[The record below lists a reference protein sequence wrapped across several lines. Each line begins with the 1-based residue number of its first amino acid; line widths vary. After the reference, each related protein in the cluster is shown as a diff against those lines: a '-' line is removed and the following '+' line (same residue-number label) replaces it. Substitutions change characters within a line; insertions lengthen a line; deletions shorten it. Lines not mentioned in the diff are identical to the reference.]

1 MNLVSDSPRA
11 SARFRADAERFA
23 FAGAIAFPDLVEE
36 SGLKP
41 EHFATEIIG
50 QAWAAIPRCGRT
62 TDDRLSIV
70 EVAAHAGISA
80 EALRPVLQAKVFTA
94 DQARTWWR
102 RALDLATAEAVVAAV
117 RAVLAKPRPENDATG
132 TLTAE
137 LEQVVRSFAD
147 QDDDGEAPTLL
158 EVTEDYVRERCAE
171 LRHGR
176 RRGVVTGMR
185 ILDTWAGGLNAGEV
199 TTTVA
204 AGGVGKSTFAMHVAR
219 EVARRG
225 SVVLYFS
232 AEMTARNVGERE
244 AHGAMARPIS
254 DRSVTAVDL
263 EAGLEELRKDA
274 HGDRI
279 RTIYKARI
287 TASMMLAAARRV
299 QHREGLGLVI
309 FDHLGYFDSE
319 RPRAS
324 AQEQIEAAMFSFR
337 NTAQIL
343 DVPLLLVTHLNRQGL
358 IRGSERVNDI
368 SHNVL
373 ELKRDKDNAAAH
385 TEARLLKA
393 RQTGE
398 THKAMLLSYSLKWQ
412 RFLEV
417 DEATPSASP
426 APGGG
431 NWGRGG
437 GSNAPASEA
446 PWA

>member
-1 MNLVSDSPRA
+1 MTAPHLPQS
-11 SARFRADAERFA
+11 SARFRADVERFA

-50 QAWAAIPRCGRT
+50 QAWEAIPRCGRT
-62 TDDRLSIV
+62 TDDRLSVV
-70 EVAAHAGISA
+70 EVAARAGLAA
-80 EALRPVLQAKVFTA
+80 EALRPVLQAQVFTA

-102 RALDLATAEAVVAAV
+102 KALDLAKAEAVVAAV
-117 RAVLAKPRPENDATG
+117 RAVLAKPRPETDATG

-158 EVTEDYVRERCAE
+158 EVTEEYVRERCAE

-176 RRGVVTGMR
+176 RRGVETGLR
-185 ILDTWAGGLNAGEV
+185 ILDVWAGGLNAGEL
-199 TTTVA
+199 TTAVA

-219 EVARRG
+219 QVARGG

-232 AEMTARNVGERE
+232 AEMTSRQVGQRE

-263 EAGLEELRKDA
+263 EGGLEELKNDG

-279 RTIYKARI
+279 RLVYSSRM
-287 TASMMLAAARRV
+287 TASRLLAAARRV

-309 FDHLGYFDSE
+309 FDHLGCFDVE

-324 AQEQIEAAMFSFR
+324 EQEQMAMAVNSCKEI
-337 NTAQIL
+337 AKIL
-343 DVPLLLVTHLNRQGL
+343 DVPFLLVTHLNRQGL
-358 IRGSERVNDI
+358 IRGSERVRDF
-368 SHNVL
+368 SDNVL
-373 ELKRDKDNAAAH
+373 ELKRDGDNAGAH

-412 RFLEV
+412 KFLEV
-417 DEATPSASP
+417 DEITPTASP
-426 APGGG
+426 APGGAG
-431 NWGRGG
+431 WGRGG
-437 GSNAPASEA
+437 AAAAGGGPQ
-446 PWA
+446 W

>member
-1 MNLVSDSPRA
+1 MSA
-11 SARFRADAERFA
+11 SARFRADVERFA

-41 EHFATEIIG
+41 EHFATEVIG
-50 QAWAAIPRCGRT
+50 QAWEAIPRCGRT
-62 TDDRLSIV
+62 TDDRLSVV
-70 EVAAHAGISA
+70 EVAARAGLAA
-80 EALRPVLQAKVFTA
+80 EALRPVLQAQVFTA

-102 RALDLATAEAVVAAV
+102 KALDLATAEAVVAAV
-117 RAVLAKPRPENDATG
+117 RAVLAKPRPETDATG

-137 LEQVVRSFAD
+137 LERVVRSFAD

-158 EVTEDYVRERCAE
+158 QVTEDYVRERCAE

-176 RRGVVTGMR
+176 RRGVETGLR
-185 ILDTWAGGLNAGEV
+185 ILDVWAGGLNAGEL
-199 TTTVA
+199 TTAVA

-219 EVARRG
+219 QVARGG

-232 AEMTARNVGERE
+232 AEMTSRQVGQRE

-263 EAGLEELRKDA
+263 EGGLEELKNDG

-279 RTIYKARI
+279 RLVYSSRM
-287 TASMMLAAARRV
+287 TASRLLAAARRV

-309 FDHLGYFDSE
+309 FDHLGCFDVE

-324 AQEQIEAAMFSFR
+324 EQEQMAMAVTSCKDI
-337 NTAQIL
+337 AKIL
-343 DVPLLLVTHLNRQGL
+343 DVPFLLVTHLNRQGL
-358 IRGSERVNDI
+358 IRGSERVKDI
-368 SHNVL
+368 SDNVL
-373 ELKRDKDNAAAH
+373 ELKRDGESAAAH

-412 RFLEV
+412 KFLEV
-417 DEATPSASP
+417 DEITPTAAP
-426 APGGG
+426 APAGGG
-431 NWGRGG
+431 WSRGAAAAGG
-437 GSNAPASEA
+437 GPA
-446 PWA
+446 W